1 MLCVR
6 IQNSEIEVSREVA
19 NSLMEVCGKA
29 IKQFHLTD
37 WASHGNFSLSRD
49 PVKSYSVC
57 RYIVLYVFCR
67 VEYLL
72 LERGTR
78 Y

>member
-1 MLCVR
+1 MCCVR
-6 IQNSEIEVSREVA
+6 IQKSEIEVSRGVA

-37 WASHGNFSLSRD
+37 WASHGNYSLSRD

-57 RYIVLYVFCR
+57 RYIHSFVCIL
-67 VEYLL
+67 
-72 LERGTR
+72 
-78 Y
+78 